1 MEVSKYLGILNI
13 KIKDTF
19 SLISHRAFEW
29 MLQHGGIP
37 TDESYGT
44 YMGIDARCHY
54 NSTGVD
60 MMFE

>member
-1 MEVSKYLGILNI
+1 MYCSFVSY
-13 KIKDTF
+13 
-19 SLISHRAFEW
+19 RAFEW
-29 MLQHGGIP
+29 MVKHGGIP